1 MSPRPDVTEARK
13 GQILQAAITVF
24 SRLGLDQARMDDI
37 VAESGLSKGAI
48 YWYFKSKDEIIAAIL
63 ESVFNREIIE
73 LKGLLEADGPV
84 VARLLRFVRHA
95 AAEIKAMTHLS
106 PILYEFYAL
115 AFRDKAVRKALQVD
129 FRRYLRLAG
138 PLIQQ
143 GVERGELRPV
153 EASVAANGLAAIV
166 EGTMLLWV
174 FDRAAFDIEQQI
186 ATAAS
191 IFLDGLRNR
200 HD

>member
-37 VAESGLSKGAI
+37 VAEAGLSKGAI

-63 ESVFNREIIE
+63 ESVFNREIVE

-84 VARLLRFVRHA
+84 YARLLGFVRHT

-129 FRRYLRLAG
+129 LRRYLKLAG

-143 GVERGELRPV
+143 GVERGEFRPI
-153 EASVAANGLAAIV
+153 EAGVAANGLAAII

-174 FDRAAFDIEQQI
+174 FDRAAFDVEQQVE
-186 ATAAS
+186 TAAS
-191 IFLDGLRNR
+191 IFLDGLRKT
-200 HD
+200 HA